1 MKLSENER
9 IGSATRT
16 AGIGAGLVS
25 SARARQFSNNS
36 GR

>member
-1 MKLSENER
+1 MKLNENGR
-9 IGSATRT
+9 ISSATRT
-16 AGIGAGLVS
+16 AGIGAGLVG